1 MASKLDRYPLRAD
14 GLGRLCVC
22 SRRRTELV
30 LPGLTFE
37 VTGHQRQDAKPGPV
51 KMYRVPPARAWW
63 PAVGAPVD
71 RRVRQ
76 RCDRVPSAMHVAA
89 QLGVTD
95 WPAGL
100 TASRSAPMTFASLVF
115 GAVAAGALRKAH
127 TLTAAA
133 RRTDFRSTQPKRG
146 NISSRHGVAKSF
158 CWWSSPARSW
168 SIRSGRSIL

>member
-1 MASKLDRYPLRAD
+1 MYYTNAKWAKSQR
-14 GLGRLCVC
+14 
-22 SRRRTELV
+22 
-30 LPGLTFE
+30 LTFE

-76 RCDRVPSAMHVAA
+76 RCDSVPSAMHVAV

-100 TASRSAPMTFASLVF
+100 TASRSAPTALGELVF
-115 GAVAAGALRKAH
+115 GA
-127 TLTAAA
+127 AAA
-133 RRTDFRSTQPKRG
+133 E
-146 NISSRHGVAKSF
+146 SF
-158 CWWSSPARSW
+158 A
-168 SIRSGRSIL
+168 SGTYLGCGGPTT